1 VAETYK
7 AKRMSV
13 SYDVA
18 AIGNAIVDVI
28 APADDAFLRANALDK
43 GAMMLIDEARASELY
58 ARMAAGIEASGG
70 SAGNTVAGVASLG
83 GRAAYIGK
91 VAKDQLG
98 EVFIHD
104 TRSHGV
110 HFQTPQLNSGA
121 ATGRSLI
128 NVTPD
133 GERTMCTFLGA
144 STELTAADVDA
155 AVIEGAAIVYLEGY
169 LFDPPEARRA
179 FAKAA
184 GLARASGRTLAITL
198 SDAFVV
204 ERHRAALLAFI
215 EAEVDLVFANEV
227 ELTALF
233 ETADFDAA
241 TRAIRGI
248 ARIAAVTRSQKGSVV
263 VTADGSEAVEAFPVD
278 KLVDTTGA
286 GDQYAAG
293 FMLALARGRPLADC
307 ARLGGLAAAEVIS
320 HYGPRPQVSLAEL
333 AAAHGLA

>member
-1 VAETYK
+1 
-7 AKRMSV
+7 MSV

-28 APADDAFLRANALDK
+28 APADDAFLGANGLAK
-43 GAMMLIDEARASELY
+43 GSMMLIDEPRAHELY
-58 ARMAAGIEASGG
+58 GKMAAGIETSGG

-83 GRAAYIGK
+83 GRAAYVGK

-104 TRSHGV
+104 TRSLGV
-110 HFQTPQLNSGA
+110 HFETPQLNSGA
-121 ATGRSLI
+121 ATGRCLI

-144 STELTAADVDA
+144 SNQLTAADVDA

-204 ERHRAALLAFI
+204 ERHRTALLQFI
-215 EAEVDLVFANEV
+215 ETEVDLVFANEA
-227 ELTALF
+227 EITSLF
-233 ETADFDAA
+233 QTADFDAA
-241 TRAIRGI
+241 TAAIRRI
-248 ARIAAVTRSQKGSVV
+248 AKMAAVTRSEKGSVV
-263 VTADGSEAVEAFPVD
+263 VTADGAIAVEAFPVE
-278 KLVDTTGA
+278 KVVDSTGA

-293 FMLALARGRPLADC
+293 FMLGLARGRPLETC

-320 HYGPRPQVSLAEL
+320 HYGPRPQVPLAEL

>member
-1 VAETYK
+1 
-7 AKRMSV
+7 MSV

-28 APADDAFLRANALDK
+28 APAEDAFLAANGLVK
-43 GAMMLIDEARASELY
+43 GSMMLIDEARAHDLY
-58 ARMAAGIEASGG
+58 GRMAQAIEASGG

-83 GRAAYIGK
+83 GRAAYVGK
-91 VAKDQLG
+91 VATDQLG
-98 EVFIHD
+98 EVFAHD
-104 TRSHGV
+104 TRALGV
-110 HFQTPQLNSGA
+110 HFLTPALAGGA
-121 ATGRSLI
+121 ATGRCLI

-144 STELTAADVDA
+144 SVELTAADVDA

-184 GLARASGRTLAITL
+184 GLARAAGRTIAITL

-204 ERHRAALLAFI
+204 ERHRAALLEFI
-215 EAEVDLVFANEV
+215 ETEVDLVFANEI
-227 ELTALF
+227 ELASLF
-233 ETADFDAA
+233 QTDDFDAA
-241 TRAIRGI
+241 ARAIRGR
-248 ARIAAVTRSQKGSVV
+248 ADIAAVTRGDKGSVV
-263 VTADGSEAVEAFPVD
+263 LTQTETVSVAAHPVA
-278 KLVDTTGA
+278 KVVDTTGA

-293 FMLALARGRPLADC
+293 FMLGLARGRPFEAC

-320 HYGPRPQVSLAEL
+320 HYGPRPAVSLAEL
-333 AAAHGLA
+333 AAAHGLS

>member
-1 VAETYK
+1 
-7 AKRMSV
+7 MSV

-28 APADDAFLRANALDK
+28 APADEAFLVANALTK
-43 GAMMLIDEARASELY
+43 GSMMLIDEPRAHELY
-58 ARMAAGIEASGG
+58 GKMAAGLEASGG

-83 GRAAYIGK
+83 GRAAYVGK

-104 TRSHGV
+104 TRSLGV

-121 ATGRSLI
+121 ATGRCLI

-144 STELTAADVDA
+144 SVELTAADVDPD
-155 AVIEGAAIVYLEGY
+155 VITGAEIVYLEGY

-184 GLARASGRTLAITL
+184 GLARSSGRTIALTL
-198 SDAFVV
+198 SDSFVV
-204 ERHRAALLAFI
+204 ERHRAGLLGFI
-215 EAEVDLVFANEV
+215 ETEVDLLFANEA
-227 ELTALF
+227 EITSLF
-233 ETADFDAA
+233 EVATFEEAA
-241 TRAIRGI
+241 RTVQGLTK
-248 ARIAAVTRSQKGSVV
+248 IAAITRSEKGSVV
-263 VTADGSEAVEAFPVD
+263 VTPTTRHAVEAFPVA
-278 KLVDTTGA
+278 KIVDTTGA

-293 FMLALARGRPLADC
+293 FMLGLARGKPLDHC

>member
-1 VAETYK
+1 
-7 AKRMSV
+7 MSA

-28 APADDAFLRANALDK
+28 APAEDAFLATNGLVK
-43 GAMMLIDEARASELY
+43 GSMMLVDEDRARELY
-58 ARMAAGIEASGG
+58 GKMAQAVEASGG

-91 VAKDQLG
+91 VAEDQLG
-98 EVFIHD
+98 EVFAHD
-104 TRSHGV
+104 TRSIGV
-110 HFQTPQLNSGA
+110 AYATTRLNGGA

-144 STELTAADVDA
+144 SVELTAADVDPA
-155 AVIEGAAIVYLEGY
+155 LIEGAAIVYLEGY

-184 GLARASGRTLAITL
+184 GLARASGRTIALTA
-198 SDAFVV
+198 SDIFVI
-204 ERHRAALLAFI
+204 ERHRHALIGFLDT
-215 EAEVDLVFANEV
+215 EVDLLFANDV
-227 ELTALF
+227 EIMALF
-233 ETADFDAA
+233 ETDDFDAA
-241 TRAIRGI
+241 VDAVRGRC
-248 ARIAAVTRSQKGSVV
+248 RIAALTRGEAGSVV
-263 VTADGSEAVEAFPVD
+263 VTPDATVAVPAFPVE
-278 KLVDTTGA
+278 KVVDTTGA

-293 FMLALARGRPLADC
+293 FMLALARGRSLEDC
-307 ARLGGLAAAEVIS
+307 AKLGGLAAAEVIS